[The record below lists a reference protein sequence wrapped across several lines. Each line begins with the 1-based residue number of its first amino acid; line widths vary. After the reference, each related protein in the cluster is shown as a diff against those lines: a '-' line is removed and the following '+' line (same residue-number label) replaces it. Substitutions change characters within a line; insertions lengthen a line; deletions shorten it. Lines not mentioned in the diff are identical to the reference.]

1 MSSVELKALA
11 RDICQQL
18 NKDDMFSLQIVQR
31 LIQKSLEDII
41 KKKIAGIQLQ
51 LIEAEADMANMREYL
66 RILSKER

>member
-1 MSSVELKALA
+1 VSSVELKALA